1 MKWKSKLKSQSVILV
16 STTES
21 DELRHKNEELKKG
34 LSAMESTLKQISSK
48 YDKLEVK

>member
-1 MKWKSKLKSQSVILV
+1 M

-34 LSAMESTLKQISSK
+34 LSKMESTLKQISSK
-48 YDKLEVK
+48 YDKLEVKWQGRMDELIHYHF